1 MSSLVQYE
9 GLVEETLSVFLDK
22 TKELYADTGKVCDFA
37 LWLQYFAFDVIGQ
50 ITYSKRHGFIEEV
63 RDVDEII
70 RYLKMIFAYVAPVS
84 LPILSCSSIH

>member
-22 TKELYADTGKVCDFA
+22 TEELYADTRKVCDFA

-84 LPILSCSSIH
+84 LPILSSSFIH